1 MLKNLYIVLILF
13 ISNSIFASEVKIIND
28 IPGNG
33 IEIINHSKVSVH
45 YIGKLENNIE
55 FDNSY
60 KRDQLFNFQIGVR
73 KVIPGWETGL
83 LGMKEGGKRTIF
95 IPYQLAYG
103 KKGAGDLI
111 PPESNL
117 IFEIEVFKVTPPKY
131 KEIDNLQLKLAMTD
145 ENFKIID
152 IRNLNKIIE
161 TGVIPGSIVLTAFD
175 NKGNFQQNF
184 LNKYGEIIIP
194 GDKVIFVSDEG
205 IISSILANG
214 FAEQLN
220 QNNIFHLK
228 GGILDLKK
236 NNFIFQEFKN

>member
-1 MLKNLYIVLILF
+1 MLKNLYIIIILF
-13 ISNSIFASEVKIIND
+13 ISNSIYSNEVKIIND
-28 IPGNG
+28 IPGYG
-33 IEIINHSKVSVH
+33 LEIVNHSKVSVH
-45 YIGKLENNIE
+45 YIGRLENNIE

-103 KKGAGDLI
+103 KNGAGDLI

-117 IFEIEVFKVTPPKY
+117 IFEIELFKVTPPKY

-145 ENFKIID
+145 QNFKIID
-152 IRNLNKIIE
+152 IRNLNKIIQ
-161 TGVIPGSIVLTAFD
+161 TGIIPGSFVLTAFD
-175 NKGNFQQNF
+175 EYGNFQQNF
-184 LNKYGEIIIP
+184 LNKYGEIVYP
-194 GDKVIFVSDEG
+194 EDKVIFVSEEG

-214 FAEQLN
+214 FVEQLN
-220 QNNIFHLK
+220 QKNIFHLK
-228 GGILDLKK
+228 GGIKGLKEK
-236 NNFIFQEFKN
+236 NFIFQEFKN

>member
-83 LGMKEGGKRTIF
+83 LGMKEGGKRTLI
-95 IPYQLAYG
+95 IPSEMAYG
-103 KKGAGDLI
+103 ASGAGPDI
-111 PPESNL
+111 PPHATL
-117 IFEIEVFKVTPPKY
+117 IFDIEC
-131 KEIDNLQLKLAMTD
+131 A
-145 ENFKIID
+145 
-152 IRNLNKIIE
+152 
-161 TGVIPGSIVLTAFD
+161 SIFAKSLDPITKSLF
-175 NKGNFQQNF
+175 
-184 LNKYGEIIIP
+184 
-194 GDKVIFVSDEG
+194 S
-205 IISSILANG
+205 ISSAG
-214 FAEQLN
+214 SMRES
-220 QNNIFHLK
+220 
-228 GGILDLKK
+228 
-236 NNFIFQEFKN
+236 EM